1 MRKRHETG
9 LRERVDLELVGPWEH
24 AAWEHDAVDARQHVQ
39 VTQPEGLPAVNVA
52 GSAEHGRDGIV
63 RILLC
68 ESSDSTASSTV
79 PWV

>member
-24 AAWEHDAVDARQHVQ
+24 AVWEHDAVDARQHVQ
-39 VTQPEGLPAVNVA
+39 VTQPEGLPIVTVA
-52 GSAEHGRDGIV
+52 GFADNGREGIV

-68 ESSDSTASSTV
+68 ELSHH
-79 PWV
+79 

>member
-9 LRERVDLELVGPWEH
+9 LRERVDLELVGP
-24 AAWEHDAVDARQHVQ
+24 WEHDAVDARQHVQ